1 MASVVQ
7 MTPNITPSTSR
18 YRRCSAPGW
27 EAPEAVVIEE
37 NIAETRGSMTKRLQ
51 ALGAV
56 EARLVSAN
64 RWLVI
69 ALMAAM
75 AVLVFANV
83 VSRYLLN
90 YSIIWVEE
98 LTRYMMVWVGFLGAG
113 LVLRLGAHIAV
124 EAFQDLL
131 PPRAARAAR
140 RHRGPPRRDLRRHD
154 VARRA
159 LRGFRL
165 GSGDAGS
172 QLEHGA
178 VYLAIPMGSAL
189 LLAHLVFIA
198 KGYVRAREF
207 GKDESFH
214 VEEAV
219 L

>member
-1 MASVVQ
+1 MAQ
-7 MTPNITPSTSR
+7 RTR
-18 YRRCSAPGW
+18 AL
-27 EAPEAVVIEE
+27 AVF
-37 NIAETRGSMTKRLQ
+37 
-51 ALGAV
+51 

-64 RWLVI
+64 RWVLI

-75 AVLVFANV
+75 AVLVFVNV
-83 VSRYLLN
+83 VSRYILN

-113 LVLRLGAHIAV
+113 LVLRLGAHIAL

-131 PPRAARAAR
+131 PSRAARA
-140 RHRGPPRRDLRRHD
+140 LRAGI
-154 VARRA
+154 VV
-159 LRGFRL
+159 LL
-165 GSGDAGS
+165 GATFASMTWLGTRYAAFAWEQETPVLNWS
-172 QLEHGA
+172 TGA
-178 VYLAIPMGSAL
+178 VYLAIPIGSAL

-214 VEEAV
+214 AEEAV

>member
-1 MASVVQ
+1 
-7 MTPNITPSTSR
+7 
-18 YRRCSAPGW
+18 
-27 EAPEAVVIEE
+27 
-37 NIAETRGSMTKRLQ
+37 MTKRLQ

-131 PPRAARAAR
+131 PPRAARA
-140 RHRGPPRRDLRRHD
+140 LR
-154 VARRA
+154 
-159 LRGFRL
+159 
-165 GSGDAGS
+165 AGIVVLLCVTFAWDQETPVLNWS
-172 QLEHGA
+172 TGA